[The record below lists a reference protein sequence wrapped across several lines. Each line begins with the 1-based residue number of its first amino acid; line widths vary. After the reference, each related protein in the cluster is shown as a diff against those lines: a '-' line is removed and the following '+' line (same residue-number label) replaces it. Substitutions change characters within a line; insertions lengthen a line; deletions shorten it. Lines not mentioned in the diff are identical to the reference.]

1 MLLAGKGMTIRA
13 RFQLAV
19 LGLAIAI
26 AAATSAASAPAV
38 ERGQHGQA
46 GDGAGVL
53 RSGPLAR
60 DFSARATREYWTTRR
75 MRSAVPAELSLH
87 ADGKI
92 SRTPAG
98 GVGRRQVAAATQ
110 RSAAAD
116 LSAENA
122 GFPNRIH
129 GKAFLTLADGTAPGD
144 YVCSATVVSSNSH
157 ALAWTA
163 GHCVNGA
170 DIGGGFATRW
180 LFVPGYRN
188 DERPF
193 GVWPAKRLFTT
204 RGWSGSQSTR
214 LDIGAALLTRD
225 DQGRGIEDVLGARP
239 IEFNRGRTGNVD
251 AFGYPAEPNPGAFR
265 FDFDG
270 ERLYSCAS
278 PLGSDD
284 VVGPPPGD
292 GPVPLAIDCDM
303 SGGSSGGGWV
313 NGRGAVN
320 GLTSYGYQ
328 GDFNHLYGPYFGA
341 IAEDLFGE
349 SAGPPLRCASRQVTN
364 LGSGGPQDFTGTAA
378 RDVFR
383 VLGGDDRIGG
393 AEGNDLA
400 CGGGGKDRLAG
411 GSGNDKLRGGSGND
425 LILGGPGRDVCD
437 GGAGR
442 DRARGCERRVRIP

>member
-1 MLLAGKGMTIRA
+1 MLLAGKAMTTRA

-19 LGLAIAI
+19 LGLVLAI
-26 AAATSAASAPAV
+26 AAATSAESAPPV
-38 ERGQHGQA
+38 ERGQA
-46 GDGAGVL
+46 GDRAGVL
-53 RSGPLAR
+53 RSGSLAR
-60 DFSARATREYWTTRR
+60 EVRARATREYWTARR
-75 MRSAVPAELSLH
+75 MRSAVPAELSLD

-98 GVGRRQVAAATQ
+98 VVGRRQVAAVAQ
-110 RSAAAD
+110 RAAAAD

-122 GFPNRIH
+122 SFPNRIH
-129 GKAFLTLADGTAPGD
+129 GKAFLTLADGSAPGN
-144 YVCSATVVSSNSH
+144 YVCSATIVSSNSR

-170 DIGGGFATRW
+170 DLGGGFATRW

-188 DERPF
+188 GERLF
-193 GVWPAKRLFTT
+193 GVWPAKQLFTT
-204 RGWSGSQSTR
+204 QGWGENQSTR
-214 LDIGAALLTRD
+214 LDIGAALLARD

-239 IEFNRGRTGNVD
+239 IEFGRERTGNVD
-251 AFGYPAEPNPGAFR
+251 AFGYPVEPNPGALR

-278 PLGSDD
+278 ALGSDD
-284 VVGPPPGD
+284 VIGPPPGA

-328 GDFNHLYGPYFGA
+328 SDFNHLYGPYFGT
-341 IAEDLFGE
+341 IAEDLFSE
-349 SAGPPLRCASRQVTN
+349 SAGPPLRCASKQVTN
-364 LGSGGPQDFTGTAA
+364 LGSGGPQDFTGTVA

-411 GSGNDKLRGGSGND
+411 AAGNDKLRGGSGND

-437 GGAGR
+437 GGPGR